1 MQLFIDGRLTIFQ
14 IYLKKTSWFMKVRSS
29 ALIQS
34 SKKTN
39 NKSLKIEFKHKNHEK
54 YYSYYTRYIPVSKE
68 EGN

>member
-1 MQLFIDGRLTIFQ
+1 
-14 IYLKKTSWFMKVRSS
+14 MKVRSS